1 MTLVSPLSP
10 RDSSIIRHTKIIL
23 TIMSFLAA
31 LITIAVIVS
40 CKDRPST
47 KYSRLI
53 LSIVYISIISDL
65 YLQLLYDP
73 VFFLPIP
80 CFARENPLLLRVSG
94 TSAIH
99 HCIWSALATLN
110 APFFLACFIHRHQVV
125 ISPSS
130 RWSFSSRV
138 QNVPPLAFLALVFV
152 FPILLHMLSTDWP
165 STLLARTDCFFPD
178 RILIFCIVATVGL
191 VTGSVSVFLIVL
203 HTFAILRDQPAI
215 SARMKKYHRTMT
227 RVLIVQ
233 SGFPAV
239 FALFPLAVC
248 FVVYFLD
255 LNGIRIL
262 PACFICF
269 SAYSLLHSISVLA
282 TTPIYRKKLCM
293 MVRMKKIATN
303 HANKEGSSITPR
315 INTLTRFAH

>member
-10 RDSSIIRHTKIIL
+10 LDSSIIHHTKIVFTIL
-23 TIMSFLAA
+23 SFFAA
-31 LITIAVIVS
+31 LITIAVIIS

-53 LSIVYISIISDL
+53 LSIVYISIISDM
-65 YLQLLYDP
+65 YLQLVYDP

-80 CFARENPLLLRVSG
+80 CFARETPLLLSVPGS
-94 TSAIH
+94 SAIH

-110 APFFLACFIHRHQVV
+110 APFFLTCFIHRHQVV
-125 ISPSS
+125 VSPSS
-130 RWSFSSRV
+130 RWCFSSKV
-138 QNVPPLAFLALVFV
+138 QNVPPVAFLALVFV
-152 FPILLHMLSTDWP
+152 FPILLHWSMQPAGSVEQYAEMLSTDWP
-165 STLLARTDCFFPD
+165 SALLARTDCFFPN

-203 HTFAILRDQPAI
+203 HTFAVLRDQPAI
-215 SARMKKYHRTMT
+215 SERMKKYHRTMT

-233 SGFPAV
+233 SGFPTV
-239 FALFPLAVC
+239 FALLPLAVC
-248 FVVYFLD
+248 FVVFFLD

-269 SAYSLLHSISVLA
+269 SAYSFLHSISVLT
-282 TTPIYRKKLCM
+282 TTPIYRKKLYQ
-293 MVRMKKIATN
+293 MVRMKKIPTN
-303 HANKEGSSITPR
+303 NANKV
-315 INTLTRFAH
+315 